1 MRHAVIKNIPN
12 FITCIRVLGA
22 VYLLFIR
29 PFGPAFFIVYGI
41 CGISDVLDGYAARK
55 LKCATRLGQ
64 TLDSIADLFFFGIV
78 LFILIKAAVL
88 PVWAVYCIT
97 GICLLRVLSLLAGF
111 LKYRKPAFLHT
122 FANKA
127 AGTVLF
133 FFPFLYLAF
142 GGTASVLMACGAAA
156 IAALEEFLINMTS
169 KELSRDVKSIF
180 TQKRNTAGKSSC
192 N

>member
-12 FITCIRVLGA
+12 FITSIRLMGA
-22 VYLLFIR
+22 VCLLFVK

-41 CGISDVLDGYAARK
+41 CGLSDALDGYAARK
-55 LKCATRLGQ
+55 LKCAARFGQ
-64 TLDSIADLFFFGIV
+64 TLDSIADLLFFGIV

-97 GICLLRVLSLLAGF
+97 GICLLRALSLLAGF

-122 FANKA
+122 YANKT
-127 AGTVLF
+127 AGAVVF
-133 FFPFLYLAF
+133 FFPFLFLAF

>member
-1 MRHAVIKNIPN
+1 MGGGTVKRAVIKNIPN
-12 FITCIRVLGA
+12 FITCIRMLGA
-22 VYLLFIR
+22 VCLLFIK
-29 PFGPAFFIVYGI
+29 PFDSVFFIVYGI
-41 CGISDVLDGYAARK
+41 CGISDALDGYAARK

-64 TLDSIADLFFFGIV
+64 TLDSVADLFFFGIV
-78 LFILIKAAVL
+78 LFIFIKTAVL

-122 FANKA
+122 YANKA
-127 AGTVLF
+127 AGAVLF

-156 IAALEEFLINMTS
+156 IAAVEEFMINMTS
-169 KELSRDVKSIF
+169 KELSRDIKSIF
-180 TQKRNTAGKSSC
+180 AKK
-192 N
+192 